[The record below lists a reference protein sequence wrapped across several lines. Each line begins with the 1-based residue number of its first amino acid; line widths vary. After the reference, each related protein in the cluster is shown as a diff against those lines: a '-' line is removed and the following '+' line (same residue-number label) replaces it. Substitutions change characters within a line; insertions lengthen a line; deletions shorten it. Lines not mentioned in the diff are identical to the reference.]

1 MLKAERLVAAILA
14 AVLTIISGVLVA
26 PLAQANAVPQ
36 AGYVKAEKLK
46 HYESS
51 NCPNN
56 HYMHVAEWSYC
67 LNGKVYGEGDSGY
80 WYWDDDTKTLT
91 FDNFVLKRSD
101 FTQSYGG
108 GTFIEPV
115 FDRSTV
121 GMNELTVKFRGTN
134 EIYHQSNGHVDALT
148 LMFTMK
154 SGGVQSKQTNPTVK
168 LIGES
173 ADSSLTI
180 DSDITN
186 SKPGYSQPLSSW
198 GAPLTIGGAGTINL
212 HPGYSGVKP
221 FKGAMGID
229 ASTVTITDDVTVNIA
244 PKFMNRNSTSI
255 TYGVVGIDAETVLKG
270 NSKVNIDMQGL
281 SGGMTLGIFSRK
293 DVSVTENTQLNINVQ
308 SPINSSAGIY
318 AYENVSFSTFKDAKI
333 SAPGGRVIL
342 ASKTATFNGPGDV
355 IGSGSADA
363 SLQGVEGINFAAGY
377 GVYSPVAGSANNPA
391 VTNKAGEK
399 VGDWRLSMLPP
410 AYDEV
415 QTKPAQAVNSP
426 VKTRTY
432 QDAAQAT
439 TATYS
444 APATVEVKGKIWK
457 VEINSNTGEL
467 TVTPHKDALKG
478 DRAEIPVTL
487 TYINEAFAADAA
499 ATTDNGSNKEK
510 SKVRTAIAPVVI
522 SEATATPQAPSAEDF
537 EKVAEGSWQK
547 EVIPTYEP
555 AEDGEANPLNGMFTY
570 TTQYLNND
578 GAPFN
583 PKDPVSKGKKAVVV
597 VSLTDKGKENYTA
610 LQCPAA
616 GNVECVVQDDGTI
629 KFVVPLKYKERPA
642 QPGNPDQ
649 PGGTQPGTDSGNPG
663 QPGGNQSGTTAT
675 DKEKPGMASSA
686 KSLSKTGAMGIAAL
700 GFGAGTLLLLGCA
713 LRRRNN

>member
-1 MLKAERLVAAILA
+1 MLKAERLVAAMLA
-14 AVLTIISGVLVA
+14 AALTIISGVLIA
-26 PLAQANAVPQ
+26 PLAQANAAPQ

-46 HYESS
+46 HYDAE

-67 LNGKVYGEGDSGY
+67 LNSKVYGEGDSGY
-80 WYWDDDTKTLT
+80 WYWDEDTKTLT

-101 FTQSYGG
+101 FTQSYGA

-121 GMNELTVKFRGTN
+121 GMNELTVKFRGKN
-134 EIYHQSNGHVDALT
+134 EIYHQSKDERDALT
-148 LMFTMK
+148 IMFTMK
-154 SGGVQSKQTNPTVK
+154 SDGAAGAQAKPTVN

-180 DSDITN
+180 DTDITHSRPN
-186 SKPGYSQPLSSW
+186 YSESLSSW

-212 HPGYSGVKP
+212 HPGYSGVQKLA
-221 FKGAMGID
+221 GVIGID
-229 ASTVTITDDVTVNIA
+229 VSKVTITDDINVNIA
-244 PKFMNRNSTSI
+244 PKFMDRNLASASSD
-255 TYGVVGIDAETVLKG
+255 VKGIDGETILKG

-281 SGGMTLGIFSRK
+281 GGMTLGIYSSRR
-293 DVSVTENTQLNINVQ
+293 DVSVAENAQLSINAQ
-308 SPINSSAGIY
+308 SPVGKAAGI
-318 AYENVSFSTFKDAKI
+318 AAANITFSTAKDAKI
-333 SAPGGRVIL
+333 SAPGGKVIS

-363 SLQGVEGINFAAGY
+363 SLEGVKGINFAAGY
-377 GVYSPVAGSANNPA
+377 GVYSPVAGSAKSPV
-391 VTNKAGEK
+391 VTNQKGEK

-415 QTKPAQAVNSP
+415 QTKPAQAVISP
-426 VKTRTY
+426 VKTMTY

-457 VEINSNTGEL
+457 VEINSATGEL

-478 DRAEIPVTL
+478 DRAEIPVTM
-487 TYINEAFAADAA
+487 TYANEAFVADAA
-499 ATTDNGSNKEK
+499 AKTDNGSNKAK

-547 EVIPTYEP
+547 EVIPAYEP
-555 AEDGEANPLNGMFTY
+555 AEDGKANPLNGIFTY
-570 TTQYLNND
+570 TTHYLNND

-597 VSLTDKGKENYTA
+597 VSLTDKGKESYTEMK
-610 LQCPAA
+610 CPENS
-616 GNVECVVQDDGTI
+616 GVECVVQDDGTI
-629 KFVVPLKYKERPA
+629 KFVLPLKYKERPA
-642 QPGNPDQ
+642 QPGKPNQPGK
-649 PGGTQPGTDSGNPG
+649 PGGTQPGNQPGN
-663 QPGGNQSGTTAT
+663 QPGGNQSGTTAAG
-675 DKEKPGMASSA
+675 KEKGAASSA
-686 KSLSKTGAMGIAAL
+686 KSLPQTGAMGITAL
-700 GFGAGTLLLLGCA
+700 GFGAGTLLLIGCA
-713 LRRRNN
+713 LRRRNG